1 MNRRT
6 RIVAAFLAIAA
17 LAFSQLAVSAFA
29 CPNHVA
35 PVMSADEMPAGHCEQ
50 DAHPN
55 LCERHCD
62 YGAASVGHA
71 APDMTLDV
79 LALPL
84 PWRAEPVAIAAPAM
98 CVPRELA
105 ARSHSPPPLA
115 LFGALRI

>member
-6 RIVAAFLAIAA
+6 RIFAAFLAIAA

-29 CPNHVA
+29 CPNDVA
-35 PVMSADEMPAGHCEQ
+35 PAMAADEMPAGHCE
-50 DAHPN
+50 HGGNPN

-71 APDMTLDV
+71 GLDMTLDV

-84 PWRAEPVAIAAPAM
+84 PWRAEPVAIVAAATRA
-98 CVPRELA
+98 PRELV